1 MPGPTFTRP
10 PATDTGETARRQ
22 AFEQLTERRIAA
34 LVQPVVASGPVGMDD
49 APPHP
54 RVEQAQLLRALVDGF
69 VEAVERTNSSRALLR
84 QQPLDYVDAVLLD
97 GSAGQLVADAVEY
110 DAAPVYWQS
119 RAGEVE
125 QLVHGADLD
134 AYLRTGEARYARA
147 IGLR

>member
-10 PATDTGETARRQ
+10 PATDTGETTRRQ
-22 AFEQLTERRIAA
+22 AFEVLTERRIAA

-69 VEAVERTNSSRALLR
+69 VEAVERANSSRALLR

-97 GSAGQLVADAVEY
+97 GSAGQLVVDAVEY